1 MNKKIVIIIL
11 LVGILGIVI
20 GYFLGQ
26 QYQIKI
32 QLQKKESHE
41 KLKTDEHKEHA
52 QTTKDELFYCP
63 MHPGF
68 VSNKPGECSICGM
81 KLVKKEEA
89 EKIEKETDT
98 VEKICILHTCEMA
111 KCEMKITGDI
121 KNCPF
126 CGKHITKGEKILY
139 YADPDNSEHTAN
151 TSQKNEQGKKY
162 VPVYEEAKN
171 KNISKD
177 VNISLEKQQLIGIKK
192 DKIQERIL
200 TKTINTVGK
209 IAYDP
214 DLFVAQQEYLQVLK
228 AQENTQNA
236 SIEFIKEQTKSL
248 VNAAKQKLL
257 LSGMNEKQIE
267 ELAELGKAQKNLY
280 LPTLGETAWV
290 YITIYEYEI
299 GLVKEGQLV
308 EIESVAY
315 PGKIFEG
322 KVASTSPILDPNT
335 RSLKIRAEV
344 KNPGNLLK
352 PDMYV
357 NAKIKINLGKKLAI
371 PEEAV
376 MDTGERKIVF
386 IAKPKGYFESRDVK
400 LGQKAG
406 GYYEVIN
413 GVSNGEIAV
422 TSGNFF
428 IDSETRLKSAVS
440 GEAHKH

>member
-1 MNKKIVIIIL
+1 MNKKIIII
-11 LVGILGIVI
+11 VILAVISGIVL

-32 QLQKKESHE
+32 QLQKKEPQE
-41 KLKTDEHKEHA
+41 KPIADEHKNHT
-52 QTTKDELFYCP
+52 QTKKDELYYCP

-68 VSNKPGECSICGM
+68 VSDKPGECAICGM

-89 EKIEKETDT
+89 EKIEKEADT
-98 VEKICILHTCEMA
+98 AEEICILHTCEMA
-111 KCEMKITGDI
+111 NCEMKLTGDI

-126 CGKHITKGEKILY
+126 CGKHITKEEKVSY
-139 YADPDNSEHTAN
+139 YADPENPDHTSH
-151 TSQKNEQGKKY
+151 TPQKNEKGKKY
-162 VPVYEEAKN
+162 TPVYKEKKN
-171 KNISKD
+171 KDTSKD
-177 VNISLEKQQLIGIKK
+177 VHISSDKQELIGIKK
-192 DKIQERIL
+192 DKIQERVLIKL
-200 TKTINTVGK
+200 IDTVGK
-209 IAYDP
+209 VAYDP

-228 AQENTQNA
+228 AQENTQGS
-236 SIEFIKEQTKSL
+236 SIEFINEQTKSL

-257 LSGMNEKQIE
+257 LSGMNEKQIA

-280 LPTLGETAWV
+280 LPALGETVWI
-290 YITIYEYEI
+290 YMTIYEYEI
-299 GLVKEGQLV
+299 GMIKEGQLV

-322 KVASTSPILDPNT
+322 KLVSASPVLDPNT

-357 NAKIKINLGKKLAI
+357 NAKIKINLGKKLAVA
-371 PEEAV
+371 EEAV
-376 MDTGERKIVF
+376 MDTGERKVIF
-386 IAKPKGYFESRDVK
+386 IAKPKGYFESREVK
-400 LGQKAG
+400 LGTKAG
-406 GYYEVIN
+406 NYYEVIN
-413 GVSNGEIAV
+413 GVSSGEIVV

-440 GEAHKH
+440 GEMHKH

>member
-1 MNKKIVIIIL
+1 MNKKIIIIIL
-11 LVGILGIVI
+11 LAGILGII
-20 GYFLGQ
+20 SGYFLGQ

-41 KLKTDEHKEHA
+41 KLITDEHKEHA
-52 QTTKDELFYCP
+52 QTTKDELYYCP

-68 VSNKPGECSICGM
+68 VSDKPGECSICGM

-89 EKIEKETDT
+89 EKIEKEADT
-98 VEKICILHTCEMA
+98 AEEICILHNCEMT
-111 KCEMKITGDI
+111 KCEMKITSDI

-126 CGKHITKGEKILY
+126 CGKHITKGEKVLY
-139 YADPDNSEHTAN
+139 YADPDNSEHTAH
-151 TSQKNEQGKKY
+151 TPQKNATGKKY
-162 VPVYEEAKN
+162 VPVYEEEKK

-177 VNISLEKQQLIGIKK
+177 VNISPEKQQLIGIKK
-192 DKIQERIL
+192 DKIQERVL
-200 TKTINTVGK
+200 TKIIDTVGK
-209 IAYDP
+209 VAYDP
-214 DLFVAQQEYLQVLK
+214 DLFIAQQEYLQVLK
-228 AQENTQNA
+228 AEENTQGA

-257 LSGMNEKQIE
+257 LSGMNERQIE

-280 LPTLGETAWV
+280 LPTLGETVWI
-290 YITIYEYEI
+290 YMTIYEYEI

-322 KVASTSPILDPNT
+322 KIASTSPVLDPNT

-357 NAKIKINLGKKLAI
+357 NAKIKINLGKKIAV
-371 PEEAV
+371 PDEAV
-376 MDTGERKIVF
+376 MDTGERKIIF
-386 IAKPKGYFESRDVK
+386 IVKPKGYFESREVK

-406 GYYEVIN
+406 NYYEVIK
-413 GVSNGEIAV
+413 GISSGEIVV

-440 GEAHKH
+440 GEMHKH